1 MKNIVVIGA
10 ASGIGKALCE
20 SLLNE
25 GHHVWGSFNESTPS
39 KKHPNLHL
47 QKLNVLEEGMELEEL
62 PDTIDGFVYCPGA
75 IKLKPFSKIKATAFI
90 EDFNLQV
97 LGAIKLIQQIL
108 PALKASANASIILFS
123 TIAVQKGFNFHSQVS
138 VSKGAIEGLTK
149 ALAAELAPS
158 IRINAIAPSLTDTP
172 LASKLLSSDEKRK
185 ANADRH
191 PLRRIGKPEDVANL
205 AVFLLSEKS
214 SWMTGQILH
223 IDGGLSTIKM

>member
-10 ASGIGKALCE
+10 ASGIGKALCQT
-20 SLLNE
+20 LIDE
-25 GHHVWGSFNESTPS
+25 GHQVWGSYNESTPS
-39 KKHPNLHL
+39 MENPNLHF
-47 QKLNVLEEGMELEEL
+47 QQLNVLDEDMELKEL
-62 PDTIDGFVYCPGA
+62 PETIDGFVYCPGS
-75 IKLKPFSKIKATAFI
+75 IKLKPFAKIKTASFI

-97 LGAIKLIQQIL
+97 IGAIKLIQQIL
-108 PALKASANASIILFS
+108 PALKASTNASIVLFS

-158 IRINAIAPSLTDTP
+158 VRINAIAPSLTDTP

-191 PLRRIGKPEDVANL
+191 PLRRIGEPEDAANL
-205 AVFLLSEKS
+205 AAFLLSEKS

-223 IDGGLSTIKM
+223 LDGGLSTIKM

>member
-1 MKNIVVIGA
+1 MKNIIVIGA

-20 SLLNE
+20 TLLND
-25 GHHVWGSFNESTPS
+25 GHQVWGSFNESSPT
-39 KKHPNLHL
+39 KEHPNLHF
-47 QKLNVLEEGMELEEL
+47 QKLNVLEEGMELKEL

-108 PALKASANASIILFS
+108 PALKASSNASIVLFS

-191 PLRRIGKPEDVANL
+191 PLRRIGKPEDAANL
-205 AVFLLSEKS
+205 ASFLLSEKS

-223 IDGGLSTIKM
+223 LDGGLSTIKM